1 MSDQFEL
8 KEGQGSL
15 WHESNR
21 TVVRKGKIKIKGQDR
36 YSAILKYKHS
46 DGSEKYELV
55 FSAGL
60 LWVNNPDEKL
70 NENSPDIKG
79 TVSFNFDDLQSYKF
93 GGWRNIRDNGEEW
106 TGVRMT
112 PKEEED
118 DYPFPKKANEKDE
131 QDTEDSPF

>member
-15 WHESNR
+15 WHESNC

-79 TVSFNFDDLQSYKF
+79 TVSFNFDDLQS
-93 GGWRNIRDNGEEW
+93 
-106 TGVRMT
+106 
-112 PKEEED
+112 
-118 DYPFPKKANEKDE
+118 
-131 QDTEDSPF
+131 